1 MGSCAWDGRTERKK
15 KNNQQK
21 KTWKPFWQAFLT
33 QSHTSTSLISI
44 TPPPSLY
51 QPFSLSRIFYVWFDL
66 LSLLPLLN
74 GRIPESFTVTA
85 ARMIIVIVVDIADS
99 KKNERTKKK
108 INKLQLFNILF
119 PLWNY
124 VGCRATPY
132 PPVIGVEISTLKS
145 ILFPT
150 IVGALLPSFFPS
162 HLKLSLIDIQ
172 LIHYENPL
180 YFVWICVYTFH
191 CILKKT
197 S

>member
-1 MGSCAWDGRTERKK
+1 MK
-15 KNNQQK
+15 
-21 KTWKPFWQAFLT
+21 AFLT
-33 QSHTSTSLISI
+33 SLFNAIPYFHQFDINYSSSFPLSTLLLIANILRVIWPSL
-44 TPPPSLY
+44 PPPS
-51 QPFSLSRIFYVWFDL
+51 SEWKNSRVFYCYC
-66 LSLLPLLN
+66 
-74 GRIPESFTVTA
+74 
-85 ARMIIVIVVDIADS
+85 S
-99 KKNERTKKK
+99 KNDYRYRRWHRGFEEERKDEKK

-132 PPVIGVEISTLKS
+132 PPVIGVEISTLKN

-150 IVGALLPSFFPS
+150 IVGALLPSSFPS